1 VVFLDRSRRAG
12 PWLEWKVR
20 LFAVAAVLALVG
32 IYLDQQWMTGAAIVV
47 LIGAMVLRFLPGA
60 GGESVEIDDPEGE
73 NVDGRWHREVEPDA
87 AEDPDTPE
95 GGRTT

>member
-20 LFAVAAVLALVG
+20 LFAVAAVLALAG
-32 IYLDQQWMTGAAIVV
+32 IYMEQQWMTGAAIVV
-47 LIGAMVLRFLPGA
+47 LIGAMLLRFLPGG
-60 GGESVEIDDPEGE
+60 GGEPVGPDDPEGE
-73 NVDGRWHREVEPDA
+73 DVDGRWHREVDPDGG
-87 AEDPDTPE
+87 EDPDTPE